1 MATVTSAQD
10 LATLIEI
17 RDELTASYAQIAKTA
32 ISQYSFQDRQVIYEQ
47 RRNLRAEIN
56 AYSRKILLAQGTV
69 NGTSSANFANLPLL
83 NKP

>member
-17 RDELTASYAQIAKTA
+17 RDELTSSYAEIAKTA

-47 RRNLRAEIN
+47 KRFLRGEID
-56 AYSRKILLAQGTV
+56 AYNRKILLAQGTV
-69 NGTSSANFANLPLL
+69 TGKTSANFANLPKL